1 MAMSNFKKSSL
12 RLSYR
17 TKSIIILLL
26 MACGPMPF
34 DFDEFKSYFAPE
46 SAANEAQFHKYNF
59 TAQFL
64 YDQDDWVTEDN
75 YQLPIDQIENTKAWA
90 NYAGVSEKTVTEQLY
105 PAYGATTSM
114 GLTNALQ
121 QKGKTEAVEYL
132 ALAKKIENADLNLA
146 GYDGPDTQKVNTT
159 DYDLLLTTIET
170 KYKQSNDNFIK
181 ERLAYQA
188 VKVADMAAIPEKSI
202 ELFKKMVSP
211 FTQKTF
217 ISDLAYSRM
226 AGAYRH
232 AKDSVQAYYH
242 FSQIFVNAPTR
253 RYAAHLS
260 LRLFLPKL
268 KDEALK
274 LCKTNTEK
282 ANVYAAT
289 AVLPFQDALPML
301 EEIRSLDPQHPMLEF
316 VMAREINKNEQF
328 FFTTKK
334 DMEYT
339 LWALDSLKKVNLKA
353 NAPGYFH
360 KLLAFSLESAE
371 KPELKKSPF
380 WYTAAAYLTFIAKD
394 YKTANQLLQKAKA
407 IPTSNKGVQG
417 QIAMQEMILAVNES
431 PEVTPAMEQKVIP
444 LLERL
449 ARSDKFRTANNF
461 NAACKIMAA
470 KYLGAEVPDEF
481 SEGTNQASAKNE
493 TATKE
498 TKSLGWLSGCFGK
511 DEKPTK
517 ETTTTKTFVTTAT
530 PENRAKAFIMS
541 TLASYQLG
549 YAKQYDGW
557 VSTASFMSSTDQY
570 AIEDSTSSATINY
583 TLNYFAK
590 NNPTDFDKRLMKL
603 SGFDNNYL
611 YLVLGRRALSEQ
623 QYAKARDAWKNISA
637 AVWQAEP
644 FKTYL
649 DVNPFHLNGL
659 GDANPKQK
667 VTPLS
672 FATRMAELQ
681 DNVTKNPKDYQ
692 SWVLLG
698 CASYNI
704 GYFGN
709 SWILLRRAW
718 SGSEEKNESD
728 DYYTSEKALYYFD
741 KAMSVAPD
749 TESAAKAC
757 YLAAACQKIRYE
769 LAYYAM
775 QDSDI
780 YLLPD
785 AEREKKETEIKL
797 ALEKLRKDKYSTYFN
812 LLKTKYSQTN
822 YQDQLIEECST
833 YNDFLAGK

>member
-1 MAMSNFKKSSL
+1 M
-12 RLSYR
+12 SYR
-17 TKSIIILLL
+17 TKSIVILLL
-26 MACGPMPF
+26 IACGPMPF
-34 DFDEFKSYFAPE
+34 DFDEFKSFFSPE

-64 YDQDDWVTEDN
+64 YDQDDWVSEEN
-75 YQLPIDQIENTKAWA
+75 YQLPIDQVENTKAWA
-90 NYAGVSEKTVTEQLY
+90 SYAGVSEKIVTEQLY
-105 PAYGATTSM
+105 PVDNATTTT

-121 QKGKTEAVEYL
+121 QKGNTEAVEYL
-132 ALAKKIENADLNLA
+132 ALAKKIESTDNAVA
-146 GYDGPDTQKVNTT
+146 GYDGPDTQKTSDA
-159 DYDLLLTTIET
+159 DYDLWLNAIQT
-170 KYKQSNDNFIK
+170 KYDRSKDNFLK

-188 VKVADMAAIPEKSI
+188 VKVADMAGNPQKSI
-202 ELFKKMVSP
+202 ELYKKLVAPISS
-211 FTQKTF
+211 KTI
-217 ISDLAYSRM
+217 ISDWARARM

-242 FSQIFVNAPTR
+242 FSQVFVNAPTR
-253 RYAAHLS
+253 RREAHLS
-260 LRLFLPKL
+260 LRLFLPKV

-274 LCKTNTEK
+274 FCKTNTEK

-301 EEIRSLDPQHPMLEF
+301 EEIRNLDPQHPMLEF

-328 FFTTKK
+328 FFTTQK

-339 LWALDSLKKVNLKA
+339 LWGLDSLKKANLKT
-353 NAPGYFH
+353 NAPDYFH

-371 KPELKKSPF
+371 KPELKNSPF

-407 IPTSNKGVQG
+407 IPTINKGVQD

-470 KYLGAEVPDEF
+470 KYLGTDVPDEF
-481 SEGTNQASAKNE
+481 SEGTNQAFAQKE
-493 TATKE
+493 TTTKE

-511 DEKPTK
+511 EDTPAK
-517 ETTTTKTFVTTAT
+517 EAMSTKTFLTTAT
-530 PENRAKAFIMS
+530 PENRAKAFVMS

-549 YAKQYDGW
+549 YSKQEEGW
-557 VSTASFMSSTDQY
+557 TQTASFMSSTDQY

-590 NNPTDFDKRLMKL
+590 NNPTDFDTRLMKL

-611 YLVLGRRALSEQ
+611 YMVLGRRALAEH
-623 QYAKARDAWKNISA
+623 QYAKARDAWKNISP

-681 DNVTKNPKDYQ
+681 ENVNKNPKDYK
-692 SWVLLG
+692 SWILLG
-698 CASYNI
+698 CATYNI

-709 SWILLRRAW
+709 SWILLRREW
-718 SGSEEKNESD
+718 SGGEEKNEAD

-749 TESAAKAC
+749 NESAAKAC

-769 LAYYAM
+769 LAYDAM

-785 AEREKKETEIKL
+785 AEREKKEAEIKL
-797 ALEKLRKDKYSTYFN
+797 ALDKLRKEKYSTYFN

-822 YQDQLIEECST
+822 YQDQLIQECST